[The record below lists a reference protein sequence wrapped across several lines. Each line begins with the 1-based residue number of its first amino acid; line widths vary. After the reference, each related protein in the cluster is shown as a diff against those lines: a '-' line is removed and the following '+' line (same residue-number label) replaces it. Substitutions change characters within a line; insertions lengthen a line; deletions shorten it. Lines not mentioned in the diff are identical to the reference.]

1 MRLFT
6 ATLAT
11 ETNTFSPM
19 PTSLES
25 YREGVFYRPGEHPA
39 DAPRMCTAPLFVA
52 RERAAKEGFTLIEGS
67 CFAASP
73 AGTVNRADYEF
84 MRDEIL
90 GQLEAA
96 LPVDGLLLGLHGA
109 MVAHGYDDVEG
120 DIVSRAREIAGP
132 KCVIGV
138 ELDPHCHLT
147 VKRVSQADI
156 IVLYKEFPHTDVV
169 ERAEDVLDLVLATL
183 RGKIKPVMSV
193 YDCRQIQSYPTTIQP
208 MRGLVDRIMA
218 MEGRDG
224 ILSVSIAHCF
234 PYGDV
239 AEIGTRVLV
248 IADGDKKKAD
258 ALATKLGEELVSLR
272 GKTQPPSFDVAGGV
286 AEGVAFND
294 LPVVI
299 ADPAD
304 NAGGG
309 APSDNTDILKHLIET
324 GVEDACIG
332 PIWDPIAVRLCF
344 DAGLGARFDLRF
356 GGKIAVTSGT
366 PVDAMVEVIGL
377 KRDAWQSFGPTQVT
391 VGNCAAVRVGGVDVV
406 LIDNRTQ
413 ALGLELFTN
422 LGIDPARKKIVVV
435 KSTNHFMAAYGPFA
449 KKVVYVEASGP
460 LRRDHRKVPYTKV
473 ERPIWPLDQDAKP
486 RGLIF

>member
-11 ETNTFSPM
+11 ETNTFSPL
-19 PTSLES
+19 PTSLEN
-25 YREGVFYRPGEHPA
+25 YRESVFLRPGEHPT
-39 DAPRMCTAPLFVA
+39 DAPRMCTAPLFVG
-52 RERAAKEGFTLIEGS
+52 RIRAKAEGFELIEGS

-73 AGTVNRADYEF
+73 AGTTNGADYEA

-90 GQLEAA
+90 DQLKAA

-120 DIVSRAREIAGP
+120 DIIERARAIVGP
-132 KCVIGV
+132 RCVIGV

-147 VKRVSQADI
+147 LKRVAASDI

-169 ERAEDVLDLVLATL
+169 ERAEDVLDLVLRTL
-183 RGKIKPVMSV
+183 RGQIKPVTSV

-208 MRGLVDRIMA
+208 MRGLVDRIIA
-218 MEGRDG
+218 MEGKDG

-239 AEIGTRVLV
+239 PEIGTRVLV

-258 ALATKLGEELVSLR
+258 ALATALGEELVSLR
-272 GKTQPPSFDVAGGV
+272 GKTSPQFFDVPGGV
-286 AEGVAFND
+286 GEARAFND

-309 APSDNTDILKHLIET
+309 APSDNTDILRHLITEK
-324 GVEDACIG
+324 VEDACLG
-332 PIWDPIAVRLCF
+332 PIWDPIAVRICF
-344 DAGLGARFDLRF
+344 DAGLGAKIALRF
-356 GGKIAVTSGT
+356 GGKIAPSSGQ
-366 PVDAMVEVIGL
+366 PVDAEVEIVGL
-377 KRDAWQSFGPTQVT
+377 KRDAWQRFGPTQVP
-391 VGNCAAVRVGGVDVV
+391 VGDCAAVRVGGVDVV
-406 LIDNRTQ
+406 LIAKRTQ
-413 ALGLELFTN
+413 ATGLELFTN

-435 KSTNHFMAAYGPFA
+435 KSTNHFMAAFGPIAA
-449 KKVVYVEASGP
+449 KVIFVESDGP
-460 LRRDHRKVPYTKV
+460 MIRNHALLPYTKLQ
-473 ERPIWPLDQDAKP
+473 RPVWPLDKVTRP
-486 RGLIF
+486 GLIF

>member
-1 MRLFT
+1 MRLFS

-11 ETNTFSPM
+11 ETNTFSPL
-19 PTSLES
+19 PTSLEN
-25 YREGVFYRPGEHPA
+25 YRESVFFGAGEHPA

-52 RERAAKEGFTLIEGS
+52 RARAREEGFELIEGS

-73 AGTVNRADYEF
+73 AGTTNRADYET

-120 DIVSRAREIAGP
+120 DIVERCRAIAGP

-147 VKRVSQADI
+147 MKRVSNADI

-183 RGKIKPVMSV
+183 RGKVKPVMSV
-193 YDCRQIQSYPTTIQP
+193 YDCRQIQSYPTTMQP
-208 MRGLVDRIMA
+208 MRGIVDRIMA
-218 MEGRDG
+218 MEGKNG

-239 AEIGTRVLV
+239 PEIGTRVLV

-258 ALATKLGEELVSLR
+258 ALATQLGEELVGLR
-272 GKTQPPSFDVAGGV
+272 GKTAPQALGV
-286 AEGVAFND
+286 AAGISEGVAFND
-294 LPVVI
+294 LPIVI
-299 ADPAD
+299 ADPSD

-309 APSDNTDILKHLIET
+309 APSDNTDILKHLIEKN
-324 GVEDACIG
+324 VESACLG
-332 PIWDPIAVRLCF
+332 PIWDPIAVRICF
-344 DAGLGARFDLRF
+344 DAGLGARIGLRF
-356 GGKIAVTSGT
+356 GGKIAPSSGQ
-366 PVDAMVEVIGL
+366 PVDAEVEIIGL
-377 KRDAWQSFGPTQVT
+377 KRNAWQSFGPTQVP
-391 VGNCAAVRVGGVDVV
+391 VGDCAAVRIGGVEVV
-406 LIDNRTQ
+406 LISKRTQ
-413 ALGLELFTN
+413 ATGLELFTN
-422 LGIDPARKKIVVV
+422 LGIDPTERKLVVV
-435 KSTNHFMAAYGPFA
+435 KSTNHFMAAYGPIA
-449 KKVVYVEASGP
+449 KKVIYVESTGP
-460 LRRDHRKVPYTKV
+460 LPRDHRKVPYTKAQ
-473 ERPIWPLDQDAKP
+473 RPIWPLDEDAKP
-486 RGLIF
+486 RGLIY